1 MPSSF
6 VESRINQ
13 NLEVATEYFK
23 ALVSKNVKS
32 TTDKIKQ
39 SAGSI
44 GFIPYNISF
53 TMDGLGGIKIYN
65 ELALDTSFLPP
76 GYTSTTEF
84 IVTGVNHKIQNGDWE
99 TDITATLI
107 PRTSPITEVITGSLQ
122 IFGQIETAPIIPPTT
137 SPSTT
142 ISGDFTDTDLWI
154 YLAWQQGP
162 GGAAE
167 HYKIAKGTKAAYKY
181 VQKSYFSGNW
191 PGSLVAANGVKK
203 SDVDSLYQSNP
214 QKLAQGFIDVQKQN
228 YGLKTASAPA
238 TIDSNGKNE
247 VGLPFPVLKAAFA
260 AAADPSNGI
269 KYENLVNF
277 AYIENSFQ
285 SDSLNSA
292 TYQGMFQMGKN
303 YTNYKAVLDRFNNG
317 QGRSSGY
324 TKYGTTDPTGFVK
337 AVVPLIISNFNSFK
351 TISGYPN

>member
-6 VESRINQ
+6 VDSRINQ
-13 NLEVATEYFK
+13 NLEVATEYFR
-23 ALVSKNVKS
+23 ALVSENKKS

-53 TMDGLGGIKIYN
+53 TMDGIGGIKIYN
-65 ELALDTSFLPP
+65 ELALDTSFLPA
-76 GYTSTTEF
+76 GYTNTTEF
-84 IVTGVNHKIQNGDWE
+84 IVTGVNHKISNGDWE

-107 PRTSPITEVITGSLQ
+107 PRTSPITDVITGSLQ
-122 IFGQIETAPIIPPTT
+122 IFGQVETAPIIPPTI

-167 HYKIAKGTKAAYKY
+167 HYKIAKGTKPAYKL
-181 VQKSYFSGNW
+181 VKKAFFSGNW
-191 PGSLVAANGVKK
+191 PSGKVASNGV
-203 SDVDSLYQSNP
+203 SVGDVDSLYTSNP
-214 QKLAQGFIDVQKQN
+214 QKLAQAFIDVQKQN
-228 YGLKTASAPA
+228 YASKTSTAPSI
-238 TIDSNGKNE
+238 IDSNGKNS
-247 VGLPFPVLKAAFA
+247 VGLPYTTLKAAFA
-260 AAADPSNGI
+260 AAADPANGI

-285 SDSLNSA
+285 SDSKNSA

-303 YTNYKAVLDRFNNG
+303 YTNYKAVLDKYNNG

-324 TKYGTTDPTGFVK
+324 TKYGTTDPTGFIK
-337 AVVPLIISNFNSFK
+337 AVVPLILSSFNSFK
-351 TISGYPN
+351 SASGYPN